1 MVATQGLQYRY
12 VSLWS
17 SDTTW
22 GGEFPPMTGESVYV
36 PAGFNLLV
44 DVDRTPVLNAVIV
57 EGSLT
62 FAPDPSNA
70 LHERFFDAYYVFVTG
85 GTMEVG
91 TE

>member
-1 MVATQGLQYRY
+1 MA
-12 VSLWS
+12 
-17 SDTTW
+17 
-22 GGEFPPMTGESVYV
+22 GESVYV

-44 DVDRTPVLNAVIV
+44 DVDSTPVLNAVVV

-62 FAPDPSNA
+62 FAPDPSSA
-70 LHERFFDAYYVFVTG
+70 LRERFFDAYYIFVTG